1 MNTLAD
7 PCSAMAGNAV
17 SPAPVLEVGEA
28 GSRTRM
34 VRPAASPTRRGRVVE
49 AGRATTA
56 AGCVIA
62 EFARAVERGDPHAI
76 RLVDPLAPKTR
87 PKTENGLAPDTSG
100 SQPTTHSRED
110 RSR

>member
-1 MNTLAD
+1 MTDTFLMGYPPRAPLTL
-7 PCSAMAGNAV
+7 P
-17 SPAPVLEVGEA
+17 P
-28 GSRTRM
+28 RR
-34 VRPAASPTRRGRVVE
+34 VRPVRPRAISVVAE
-49 AGRATTA
+49 
-56 AGCVIA
+56 VFA